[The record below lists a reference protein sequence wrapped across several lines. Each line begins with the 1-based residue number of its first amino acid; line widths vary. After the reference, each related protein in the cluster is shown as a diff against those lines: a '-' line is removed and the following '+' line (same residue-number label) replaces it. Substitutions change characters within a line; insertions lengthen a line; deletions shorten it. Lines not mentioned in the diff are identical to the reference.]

1 MEEEMQQLR
10 ELMLQLK
17 ADNERLWQERV
28 ALLEGSGS
36 VSSPAPVSNAPSAGA
51 SAVVTE
57 RLVVIPRDRKCPMF
71 NGKTGI
77 GIAEWMEE
85 LQACVR
91 ARRLS
96 VADQALFIFDH
107 LEGEAKEE
115 IKFHSSGERGDPTRV
130 LAILKELYGCTESYV
145 TLQQAF
151 FSRHQLEGETL
162 QGFSVALMALMDHV
176 KQCAPDGVPNADVLL
191 RDEFIEHAYD
201 SSLRRELKQ
210 LVRRQPMATMLEL
223 RSEAIRWE
231 REGLAG
237 GARPRSSSLPSAYGL
252 QYAVQGCFQPTR
264 PSSPPGPS
272 LSELMNVLK
281 RQQEQLNQLTQT
293 VASLQAPRPQEQ
305 APRRGPVICRRLDM
319 ELCGKVM
326 PRCGILVVKD
336 PTGTVSSVPGV
347 LGMNVICRCY
357 QQILGAFGPSL
368 FDSLPVSKAPG
379 PVIAALQ
386 QCHQSATSAQGSPTG
401 S

>member
-17 ADNERLWQERV
+17 ADNERLRQEQA
-28 ALLEGSGS
+28 ALLEGSGG

-77 GIAEWMEE
+77 GIAEWIEE

-115 IKFHSSGERGDPTRV
+115 IKFRSSGERGDPARV

-151 FSRHQLEGETL
+151 FSQHQLEAGKLKPTELPSHSSVGESIGSQKGAAAVDLIATCPNIDVSIGEVIVSCLVDTGSMVSTMTESFFQKQFAPWGFDRLRSCHWL
-162 QGFSVALMALMDHV
+162 Q
-176 KQCAPDGVPNADVLL
+176 L
-191 RDEFIEHAYD
+191 RAANGLAIPYIGY
-201 SSLRRELKQ
+201 
-210 LVRRQPMATMLEL
+210 LEL
-223 RSEAIRWE
+223 D
-231 REGLAG
+231 
-237 GARPRSSSLPSAYGL
+237 
-252 QYAVQGCFQPTR
+252 V
-264 PSSPPGPS
+264 
-272 LSELMNVLK
+272 
-281 RQQEQLNQLTQT
+281 
-293 VASLQAPRPQEQ
+293 
-305 APRRGPVICRRLDM
+305 

-336 PTGTVSSVPGV
+336 APGAVSSVPGV
-347 LGMNVICRCY
+347 LGMNV
-357 QQILGAFGPSL
+357 PV
-368 FDSLPVSKAPG
+368 LPT
-379 PVIAALQ
+379 ALWGIW
-386 QCHQSATSAQGSPTG
+386 SISF
-401 S
+401 